1 MNLTAQ
7 FFISKFD
14 IARLQRVKFPIRVLT
29 LLAILFAARAL
40 AIRSSGFSLGPSLCM
55 FRNIT
60 GLPCPFCGTTRSVGN
75 ILLGNFND
83 ALNLNPLGYF
93 SLAFLVVL
101 FISPSTIKSSSLY
114 LAKKWWSLSQRNQIL
129 LTVSLLATTWIFN
142 LPRLV

>member
-40 AIRSSGFSLGPSLCM
+40 AIRSSGFTVGPSLCM

-93 SLAFLVVL
+93 SLAFLVLL

-114 LAKKWWSLSQRNQIL
+114 LAKKWWMLSQRNQIL

>member
-75 ILLGNFND
+75 ILLGNFKD

-93 SLAFLVVL
+93 SLAFLVLL
-101 FISPSTIKSSSLY
+101 FISPSTIKGSSLY

>member
-7 FFISKFD
+7 FFISKLD

-29 LLAILFAARAL
+29 LLVILFASRVMAV
-40 AIRSSGFSLGPSLCM
+40 RSSGFSMGPSLCM

-93 SLAFLVVL
+93 SLAFLLVL
-101 FISPSTIKSSSLY
+101 FISPSTIKGSSLY
-114 LAKKWWSLSQRNQIL
+114 LAKKWWKLSQRNQIL

>member
-14 IARLQRVKFPIRVLT
+14 IARLQRVKFPIRFLA

-40 AIRSSGFSLGPSLCM
+40 AIHSSGFSVGPSLCM

-93 SLAFLVVL
+93 SLAFLLVL
-101 FISPSTIKSSSLY
+101 FISPSTIKGSSFY
-114 LAKKWWSLSQRNQIL
+114 LAKKWWTLSQRNQIL